1 MNLTNMNLSH
11 RNPKLTPRALLACAS
26 LAVACSDDPA
36 PSESQAALTA
46 VKRDISADLAE
57 LAAATRA
64 LQAAA
69 PAPDADGWSAANDQ
83 AAVTTMRAEWRRA
96 RGAYERIE
104 GAIAVLFPDLDVS
117 TDERYDGF
125 LAEIPSHRDD
135 NLFDGEGVTGMHAIE
150 RILWADSHPTR
161 VTQFE
166 RALPGYVAPAWPA
179 TMQQA
184 RDFREGLCARL
195 VRDVAQMQSE
205 FAPVALDP
213 SAAFRGVI
221 GSMEEQVEKVEKAAG
236 AEEESRYAQ
245 TTLYDMRQNLE
256 GARRSWAA
264 FRPWVVSRGGTTI
277 ATAIDAR
284 FTALRER
291 YDMLSG
297 DAIPPVPDGWN
308 PDMPSA
314 AHQMTAFG
322 QLRAFVLAES
332 DPTREGS
339 VVREMN
345 RAADL
350 LAIPRLPE

>member
-1 MNLTNMNLSH
+1 MF
-11 RNPKLTPRALLACAS
+11 PRRSTSLWLVLLALSAGCSSSDETAPPAQTPETQAT
-26 LAVACSDDPA
+26 LAVKSYVQANIDDLVRA
-36 PSESQAALTA
+36 SE
-46 VKRDISADLAE
+46 E
-57 LAAATRA
+57 LA
-64 LQAAA
+64 AAA
-69 PAPDADGWSAANDQ
+69 PAPDADGWNATNDAA
-83 AAVTTMRAEWRRA
+83 AIEKMRAAWRKTRV
-96 RGAYERIE
+96 AYERIE
-104 GAIAVLFPDLDVS
+104 GAIAVLFPELDVS